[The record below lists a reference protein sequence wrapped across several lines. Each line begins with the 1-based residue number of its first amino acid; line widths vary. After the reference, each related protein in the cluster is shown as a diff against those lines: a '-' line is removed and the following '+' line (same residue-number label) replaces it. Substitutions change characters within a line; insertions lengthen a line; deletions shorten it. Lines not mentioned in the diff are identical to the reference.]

1 MHQIYQTL
9 FKINKIIKIKKNFC
23 IFFFIFSLIAAVQGQ
38 ENYKIIATINN
49 QSITEFDLLNEIK
62 VIKIINNSQI
72 NTNKISD
79 IALKNLI
86 EEKIKLEEIK
96 NNKFN
101 FDQKT
106 INEYYQIFLN
116 NSKIDVKKINKE
128 FENLIKEKIEIDT
141 KWNQLILKKYAWKLN
156 INLMEIEKNFNNN
169 LNAVKKEELIEI
181 EKNKKLKVFSNYHL
195 NIIKKNTLIKI
206 F

>member
-1 MHQIYQTL
+1 M
-9 FKINKIIKIKKNFC
+9 
-23 IFFFIFSLIAAVQGQ
+23 
-38 ENYKIIATINN
+38 
-49 QSITEFDLLNEIK
+49 
-62 VIKIINNSQI
+62 
-72 NTNKISD
+72 
-79 IALKNLI
+79 
-86 EEKIKLEEIK
+86 
-96 NNKFN
+96 
-101 FDQKT
+101 
-106 INEYYQIFLN
+106 N